1 MKDNE
6 IEKLRLKIDDVDSEI
21 LNLLSKRSGI
31 VSEIGEHKSKNT
43 AVVDLNREE
52 MMNILIYINHFD
64 VIWQCKSTKP
74 GIIIFLKLL
83 LCKFSIDWYI
93 ILTLAFCTFIL
104 KISAIF
110 SEISSAVNML

>member
-52 MMNILIYINHFD
+52 MVLNR
-64 VIWQCKSTKP
+64 
-74 GIIIFLKLL
+74 LL
-83 LCKFSIDWYI
+83 DKAQGNLGMCCCYRRWMYSRYFKAICQYCKFSGINPPGKQGGLCCCWI
-93 ILTLAFCTFIL
+93 
-104 KISAIF
+104 
-110 SEISSAVNML
+110 

>member
-52 MMNILIYINHFD
+52 MVLNR
-64 VIWQCKSTKP
+64 
-74 GIIIFLKLL
+74 LL
-83 LCKFSIDWYI
+83 DRPLYSLREC
-93 ILTLAFCTFIL
+93 AQ
-104 KISAIF
+104 
-110 SEISSAVNML
+110 